1 MEGVL
6 AQAVLALQEGLGAP
20 GGAGLRADPGEPAGP
35 VAPGD
40 GLDPVLVGLIGW
52 PAVVLF
58 GFLAV
63 LLLSGSWAGRTGAVQ
78 GAPS

>member
-1 MEGVL
+1 MLMYLIKANVVL
-6 AQAVLALQEGLGAP
+6 
-20 GGAGLRADPGEPAGP
+20 
-35 VAPGD
+35 
-40 GLDPVLVGLIGW
+40 
-52 PAVVLF
+52 VVLF

>member
-1 MEGVL
+1 
-6 AQAVLALQEGLGAP
+6 
-20 GGAGLRADPGEPAGP
+20 
-35 VAPGD
+35 
-40 GLDPVLVGLIGW
+40 
-52 PAVVLF
+52 VVLF